1 MCVALAGD
9 RIVGRRERLPAWKLI
24 ASRILR
30 NAAPAGVRPRAIE
43 AATSLW
49 RRRSAVSRLDQ
60 SPAVKFWSQA
70 HFAPDSSS
78 VPAARILLVIVVVI
92 PIVAA
97 VAIPTM
103 VVGHL
108 AVTAIPVAFI
118 EALPIMTRFH
128 PAGSCV
134 CRPSPVSV
142 VPLIVFAH
150 RIPVA
155 RDPRIAGAR
164 SSRLNSNGAHRWRRP
179 DSHPDGQL
187 REGGSRRQHSQ
198 CNQFDLHD

>member
-1 MCVALAGD
+1 MLLRQASGLAQ
-9 RIVGRRERLPAWKLI
+9 P
-24 ASRILR
+24 
-30 NAAPAGVRPRAIE
+30 
-43 AATSLW
+43 
-49 RRRSAVSRLDQ
+49 RRRPPCGEYSVPPYPALDQ
-60 SPAVKFWSQA
+60 SPAVKFWSEA
-70 HFAPDSSS
+70 EFAPDSSS

-142 VPLIVFAH
+142 VP
-150 RIPVA
+150 
-155 RDPRIAGAR
+155 R
-164 SSRLNSNGAHRWRRP
+164 SEEHTS
-179 DSHPDGQL
+179 
-187 REGGSRRQHSQ
+187 E
-198 CNQFDLHD
+198 LH